1 MKTAIVTGAS
11 FGIGRAIATLLSE
24 SGFNVIAVARSRDE
38 IKGLSDE
45 HKHISSYVL
54 DITDEIEVSK
64 FIDSLGDIE
73 IDLLVNNAGGGATN
87 QKVHNDI
94 LEKWRQ
100 AYEINVVAAVNLSR
114 LVIPNMIKNKDGHII
129 FITSTCGHFV
139 YPGGSGYTVSK
150 HAEVA
155 LAALENKMIIGI
167 SGFARSGKDTFG
179 LSMQRILK
187 TYKINAEINAFANIL
202 KQDIDSFLKEKFNIS
217 AFTKNDKEKFLIRPM
232 LVAYGES
239 KRIQNSNYWI
249 DQIEEK
255 TKNKLT
261 IITDV
266 RYENEAK
273 WIIDNGG
280 FLINLNRQKN
290 DGTYIEAPNQQEA
303 ENAPK
308 VASLASFT
316 IVWQTVENEGLIDD
330 KKIDEIV
337 ESFICS
343 CENLTEKLQLWK
355 ATQH

>member
-1 MKTAIVTGAS
+1 
-11 FGIGRAIATLLSE
+11 
-24 SGFNVIAVARSRDE
+24 
-38 IKGLSDE
+38 
-45 HKHISSYVL
+45 
-54 DITDEIEVSK
+54 
-64 FIDSLGDIE
+64 
-73 IDLLVNNAGGGATN
+73 
-87 QKVHNDI
+87 
-94 LEKWRQ
+94 
-100 AYEINVVAAVNLSR
+100 
-114 LVIPNMIKNKDGHII
+114 
-129 FITSTCGHFV
+129 
-139 YPGGSGYTVSK
+139 
-150 HAEVA
+150 
-155 LAALENKMIIGI
+155 MIIGI

-187 TYKINAEINAFANIL
+187 AYKINAEINAFANIL

-316 IVWQTVENEGLIDD
+316 IVWQTVENKGLIDD